1 MRAKDLFRSDQSQAW
16 KKKFR
21 RSLMRTDAVTFDAVG
36 CGEMDQNVDI
46 HNERSSGWVGVGG
59 GGEGDN
65 YQI

>member
-1 MRAKDLFRSDQSQAW
+1 
-16 KKKFR
+16 
-21 RSLMRTDAVTFDAVG
+21 MRTDAVTFDAVG

-59 GGEGDN
+59 GGEGGN